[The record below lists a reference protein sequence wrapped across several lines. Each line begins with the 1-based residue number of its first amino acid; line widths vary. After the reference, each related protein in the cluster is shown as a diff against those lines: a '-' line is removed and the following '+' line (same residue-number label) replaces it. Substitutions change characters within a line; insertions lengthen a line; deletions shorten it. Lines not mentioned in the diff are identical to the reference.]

1 MSLPNYLAKIKS
13 AGIYRFVWDKS
24 TAPIEAADTLRLVVG
39 YSEKG
44 PFNTPVY
51 IDNTADFI
59 KIFGNINKK
68 LEKRGVYFHRLALQS
83 LGAGPILAL
92 NLKKFSGEQV
102 EYVNVDVTYD
112 AADSWKA
119 KKMDVEKVFNT
130 NRFWSLD
137 SDVLPLNVEQIGD
150 EHGYLTIAATDSKEA
165 SCSVF
170 MRGYKPTGYDVTL
183 KTWFKNIGEDLPSYA
198 ENYQNM
204 KVSEF
209 FAEVYVFKGE
219 FTPAIAR
226 TEELKK
232 YFDVVDDKVTLK
244 PYLIDAFGRKVDTL
258 ETLASDENSNFV
270 QVYRGTTI
278 PLLKDLTGSYIS
290 LDLLFNGDNDTH
302 KLLMNLDG
310 NMLDNETITLDKIST
325 TGWNEVTSEVLNGKA
340 TINVLGNTNITPHI
354 AKATYENGEWS
365 YEEDTNCLNGS
376 DIIAYAVDSDDISTL
391 TPEFAS
397 VGLAEG
403 DYVLALVG
411 SDSDIA
417 DPIGPTGSTEE
428 TGSTGTTGSTEEIG
442 STGTTGSTEETGS
455 TGTTGEIDNLI
466 PTTFSVR
473 RRTSKKVSVVYITNI
488 EYKYNESNE
497 ITEVKISYSDPTAE
511 AIMIGGKQY
520 LAKLENSLS
529 LEIATMSPLYL
540 KGYTYQLD
548 RPKVGDKPSTS
559 MIAKLNWQ
567 NEILDSLIKYKG
579 LYEALTNNVD
589 CEYHYIIDTF
599 ESYVDSSCK
608 SKLSNLA
615 RDKDNA
621 LAILNFP
628 SMKTFAE
635 CPYTSFADQDGFNI
649 KYVVAGCNKRKPAA
663 KLFTLPDINN
673 GASWCA
679 FYTPLMFSDGTI
691 KTMVPS
697 AALVGNLFMNKMD
710 YAHPYSI
717 VAGPNRGHVVAA
729 GLVGPDYNYSRADL
743 DLLEPF
749 GVNCMVYVPRLGTQ
763 INSNQTAKQTPVST
777 LSKVHVRELIIYLQ
791 DEIAHILQSYQWE
804 FNTQTLRETIKA
816 KADTILENVKNNGGV
831 YNYKNICDSS
841 NNTDDVI
848 SNEILILSTEI
859 EPGMGAG
866 KMVEE
871 ITLYRKGGM
880 SSSAV

>member
-24 TAPIEAADTLRLVVG
+24 TAPIEAAETLRLVVG

-68 LEKRGVYFHRLALQS
+68 LEKRGVFFHRLALQS
-83 LGAGPILAL
+83 LGVGPILAL
-92 NLKKFSGEQV
+92 NLKRFKDEQV
-102 EYVNVDVTYD
+102 SYVNTDIVYD
-112 AADSWKA
+112 ATSDFKWDKDV
-119 KKMDVEKVFNT
+119 MDVENVFNT
-130 NRFWSLD
+130 TRFWTLD
-137 SDVLPLNVEQIGD
+137 PDVLPSNVKQKGD
-150 EHGYLTIAATDSKEA
+150 KHGYLTITTTDSKES
-165 SCSVF
+165 SCSIF
-170 MRGYKPTGYDVTL
+170 MRGYAPTGYDVTL

-198 ENYQNM
+198 EKYQHM

-219 FTPAIAR
+219 FTPAVTR
-226 TEELKK
+226 TEELKR
-232 YFDVVDDKVTLK
+232 YFNINDDVVTLK
-244 PYLIDAFGRKVDTL
+244 PYLVDAFGRKVDTL
-258 ETLASDENSNFV
+258 DALADDENSNFV
-270 QVYRGTTI
+270 QVYRGVTI
-278 PLLKDLTGSYIS
+278 PYFKDLTGSYIS
-290 LDLLFNGDNDTH
+290 LDLLFNSDNDSH
-302 KLLMNLDG
+302 KLLMKLDSD
-310 NMLDNETITLDKIST
+310 MLDSEEIALSDITT
-325 TGWNEVTSEVLNGKA
+325 TGWNKITSNVLNGI
-340 TINVLGNTNITPHI
+340 TPIDGVLGNASITPHI
-354 AKATYENGEWS
+354 STASLSLDSKGSLEWV
-365 YEEDTNCLNGS
+365 YLEDDDCLNGADITAYSLQTSS
-376 DIIAYAVDSDDISTL
+376 DDSDSQAESSITSL
-391 TPEFAS
+391 SPEFANI
-397 VGLAEG
+397 GLSEG
-403 DYVLALVG
+403 DYIVATVG
-411 SDSDIA
+411 D
-417 DPIGPTGSTEE
+417 ELE
-428 TGSTGTTGSTEEIG
+428 
-442 STGTTGSTEETGS
+442 
-455 TGTTGEIDNLI
+455 
-466 PTTFSVR
+466 
-473 RRTSKKVSVVYITNI
+473 VVYITNI
-488 EYKYNESNE
+488 DKVTVGDELESIEVRYSKADVKPVVIDGNSYLVKLDHSFSTE
-497 ITEVKISYSDPTAE
+497 IH
-511 AIMIGGKQY
+511 
-520 LAKLENSLS
+520 
-529 LEIATMSPLYL
+529 TMTPLYL
-540 KGYTYQLD
+540 EGYTYSLD
-548 RPKVGDKPSTS
+548 RPRVDGKPSTS

-567 NEILDSLIKYKG
+567 NELLDSLVVYKG

-589 CEYHYIIDTF
+589 SEYHYIIDTF

-608 SKLSNLA
+608 SRLSNLA
-615 RDKDNA
+615 RAKDNA

-635 CPYTSFADQDGFNI
+635 CKYTSFSDNEGFKI
-649 KYVVAGCNKRKPAA
+649 KYVVEGGNKRKPAA

-679 FYTPLMFSDGTI
+679 FYTPLVFSDGTV
-691 KTMVPS
+691 KTAVPS
-697 AALVGNLFMNKMD
+697 AALVGNLFMNKLD

-717 VAGPNRGHVVAA
+717 VAGPNRGQVVAS

-791 DEIAHILQSYQWE
+791 DEIAKLLQSYQWE
-804 FNTQTLRETIKA
+804 FNTQTLRDTIKA
-816 KADTILENVKNNGGV
+816 KADTILDNVKANGGV
-831 YNYKNICDSS
+831 YNYRNICDES

-848 SNEILILSTEI
+848 SNELLVLSTEI

>member
-112 AADSWKA
+112 TDASWKT

-137 SDVLPLNVEQIGD
+137 SDVLPSNVEQIGD

-209 FAEVYVFKGE
+209 FAEVYVFRGE

-302 KLLMNLDG
+302 TLLMNLDG

-325 TGWNEVTSEVLNGKA
+325 TGWNKVTSEVLNGTVK
-340 TINVLGNTNITPHI
+340 INVLGNTNITPHI
-354 AKATYENGEWS
+354 TKATYESGEWN
-365 YEEDTNCLNGS
+365 YVEDTNCLNGS

-391 TPEFAS
+391 APEFAS
-397 VGLAEG
+397 VGLVEG

-411 SDSDIA
+411 SASDIT
-417 DPIGPTGSTEE
+417 GSTGSTGSTEA
-428 TGSTGTTGSTEEIG
+428 TGSTGVTGST
-442 STGTTGSTEETGS
+442 SSAS
-455 TGTTGEIDNLI
+455 
-466 PTTFSVR
+466 TTFSVR
-473 RRTSKKVSVVYITNI
+473 GRTSKKVSVVYITNI
-488 EYKYNESNE
+488 EYKYNKSNE
-497 ITEVKISYSDPTAE
+497 LTGVKISYSDPTAE
-511 AIMIGGKQY
+511 AITIGDVKY

-777 LSKVHVRELIIYLQ
+777 LSRVHVRELIIYLQ
-791 DEIAHILQSYQWE
+791 DEIAHVLQSYQWE
-804 FNTQTLRETIKA
+804 FNTQALRDTIKA

-841 NNTDDVI
+841 NNSDDVI
-848 SNEILILSTEI
+848 NNQLLVLSTEI